1 MEVTHVWYP
10 DVGNTVEKIGT
21 DYYRYIAESK
31 DKDAINTTCISPCL
45 TSPLTLNTLSV
56 RDAHGKKRLNKMA

>member
-21 DYYRYIAESK
+21 DYYRYNAEFK
-31 DKDAINTTCISPCL
+31 DKDAINTTRNSPCL
-45 TSPLTLNTLSV
+45 TSPPTVHTLSV
-56 RDAHGKKRLNKMA
+56 RDAHSKKRWSKM